1 MDELDEF
8 NEAPH
13 IIRERERQRSS
24 LDSTTS
30 TTNNGSS
37 IMVEEDIGDSGL
49 ILNGDVS
56 TELLNGDDDIDTD
69 FLTDLNKKSH
79 ILA

>member
-13 IIRERERQRSS
+13 IIRERERQRTSV
-24 LDSTTS
+24 DSNTS
-30 TTNNGSS
+30 TNNGSS
-37 IMVEEDIGDSGL
+37 LVEEDLGDSGL

-56 TELLNGDDDIDTD
+56 TELLDGDEDIDID

-79 ILA
+79 IIT

>member
-13 IIRERERQRSS
+13 IIRERERQRTS

-30 TTNNGSS
+30 TNNGSS

-56 TELLNGDDDIDTD
+56 TELLNGDEDIDTD
-69 FLTDLNKKSH
+69 FLTDLTKKSH
-79 ILA
+79 IIA

>member
-13 IIRERERQRSS
+13 IIRERERQRTS

-30 TTNNGSS
+30 TNNGSS

-56 TELLNGDDDIDTD
+56 TELLNGDEDIDTD

-79 ILA
+79 IIA